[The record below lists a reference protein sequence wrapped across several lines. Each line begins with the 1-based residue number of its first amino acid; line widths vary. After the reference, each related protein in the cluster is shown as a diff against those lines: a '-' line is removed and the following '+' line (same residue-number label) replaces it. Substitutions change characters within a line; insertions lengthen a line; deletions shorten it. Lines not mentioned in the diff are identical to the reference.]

1 MTAVRVILIG
11 VGLVLGGYG
20 AVLVWENPPVIIMR
34 IVVWALVGVVLHDAV
49 FAPLCVAL
57 GFAGRRLIP
66 RKWWPPIAVAA
77 FCSLVLVFLA
87 IPVYGKPGMRPDNM
101 TVLDR
106 NYSLGLWIS
115 LAIVWACV
123 PLYYVAAR
131 LRTRVGRE
139 VDPVHAPSVEIDT
152 RAVDHRPGRPAH
164 SPDCNLGGST
174 ENGLVLPVRQDEVV
188 EQQRA
193 DDVERQPPA
202 E

>member
-1 MTAVRVILIG
+1 VTTARVMLI
-11 VGLVLGGYG
+11 VLGLMIGGYG
-20 AVLVWENPPVIIMR
+20 AVLVWDNPPVIIMR

-66 RKWWPPIAVAA
+66 GKWWPPIAVAA
-77 FCSLVLVFLA
+77 FCSVVLVFLA

-115 LAIVWACV
+115 LATVWACV
-123 PLYYVAAR
+123 PLYYLAKAVRRRPNAGPGA
-131 LRTRVGRE
+131 
-139 VDPVHAPSVEIDT
+139 DPLHGSSVEIDT
-152 RAVDHRPGRPAH
+152 RAGDDRLVRRTH
-164 SPDCNLGGST
+164 SPDDNLGHGT
-174 ENGLVLPVRQDEVV
+174 HKLPVRQDEVV

-202 E
+202 V